1 MPIPQTYKINP
12 LDLES
17 NIAIGVS
24 LPFNGTSVFNS
35 TYSTKDQLKYN
46 ILNFYLTTPGERVLN
61 PTFGSNLKKYLF
73 EFVNDN
79 NLTAI
84 SDLISS
90 ELSLYFPEVELN
102 DIQVYAEEGSVFIK
116 IKYKIKYSN
125 NQDELIVNFI

>member
-61 PTFGSNLKKYLF
+61 PTFGSNLKKFLF

-90 ELSLYFPEVELN
+90 ELSLYFPEVELS